1 MKNNG
6 DQNSRIMRYSLQLQE
21 FDFDSIHIK
30 GQHNFSD
37 YLSRCYALEIYKNK
51 LEIKDCVQKNE
62 LINNYHKDTGHGLIY
77 VVHHA
82 ILQKYNWKGML
93 KDIKNFIVNC
103 KIYPMSYGK

>member
-1 MKNNG
+1 MKNNR

-21 FDFDSIHIK
+21 FDFDIIHIK

-51 LEIKDCVQKNE
+51 LETKDCLQKNE
-62 LINNYHKDTGHGLIY
+62 LINNCHKDTGHGSIY

-82 ILQKYNWKGML
+82 ILQKYNWKDML
-93 KDIKNFIVNC
+93 KDIKNFI
-103 KIYPMSYGK
+103 